1 MITTVTSVCK
11 LQIAFLRDSHPLTL
25 ISILRLMWVFRTQA
39 KVVCV
44 STQMARSKKAVIVF
58 FKKSFHIHN
67 MFQNGGYK
75 VKFVP
80 LLDKCEIV
88 ALTQKSIFYRQCFR
102 FLFCFLISFLQLFFH
117 FCSMS
122 F

>member
-1 MITTVTSVCK
+1 MRKNRNGRTMITTVTSVSK

-58 FKKSFHIHN
+58 F
-67 MFQNGGYK
+67 
-75 VKFVP
+75 
-80 LLDKCEIV
+80 
-88 ALTQKSIFYRQCFR
+88 
-102 FLFCFLISFLQLFFH
+102 
-117 FCSMS
+117 
-122 F
+122 